1 MKVAV
6 SRAVCLRE
14 CPLRELLLL
23 LFSPLYKKRLSTINN
38 LFRAEAMTL
47 SFLNISVVFES
58 VCRKWRISF
67 VYEFHM
73 TLTNF

>member
-6 SRAVCLRE
+6 SRAVRLRE
-14 CPLRELLLL
+14 CPLGELLLL
-23 LFSPLYKKRLSTINN
+23 LFSPSYKKGLSTSNI

-58 VCRKWRISF
+58 VCRKWRINF
-67 VYEFHM
+67 V
-73 TLTNF
+73 

>member
-23 LFSPLYKKRLSTINN
+23 LFLPSCKKRLSTSNN

-58 VCRKWRISF
+58 VCRKWRINF
-67 VYEFHM
+67 V
-73 TLTNF
+73 